1 MCLKGKT
8 FESLDEIV
16 KKMMNDEN
24 KNNLDDI
31 IDLLVLTTY
40 NIHRCFI
47 VFFYFSLTYHF
58 ILFL

>member
-47 VFFYFSLTYHF
+47 VFFIFH
-58 ILFL
+58 